1 MKPKLSQ
8 PTGVCCYCV
17 LSESHCSATP
27 VSSLFFSFFFP
38 LCVFACGIYI
48 YIFLFSWQQSIFL
61 SFFFFWLIF
70 CHLFHYHKSTFSI
83 SCGLSASQGVH
94 IFAGNVA
101 TFLGQVLHVSVFSL
115 KKSCCGILNP
125 FMACFKS
132 CWVEKGEHKDSQCT
146 WQERP
151 GQKGKLCDFHNPQSI
166 SQDQMRPYEPSCQQP
181 IEVSPTGIGG
191 FLSLR
196 TQLVVSAINQHSH
209 PRHHWGC
216 FLGCCAA
223 RRLTSLWLLFG
234 LRQR

>member
-17 LSESHCSATP
+17 LSESQCSAMP
-27 VSSLFFSFFFP
+27 VSSFFFFFFP
-38 LCVFACGIYI
+38 LCFCLWNI
-48 YIFLFSWQQSIFL
+48 YIFFFSWQQSIFL
-61 SFFFFWLIF
+61 WVFFF
-70 CHLFHYHKSTFSI
+70 HLSP
-83 SCGLSASQGVH
+83 
-94 IFAGNVA
+94 
-101 TFLGQVLHVSVFSL
+101 FSL
-115 KKSCCGILNP
+115 PQIHVFNLMWPLSLPGSSHLCGKCINIPWAGFACVCVFIKKSCCGILNP

-216 FLGCCAA
+216 FLGCCVA